1 MTDPTTRVVM
11 LGTGTPIPDPTR
23 HGPALAV
30 VVGDRSYLVD
40 AGPGVVRRAI
50 EAAELHDIE
59 ALRAPNI
66 RRAFLTH
73 LHHDHCAG
81 LPDLIYT
88 PWTVGRND
96 PLEIAG
102 PPGTAALAARI
113 QDAYVEDR
121 RIRLAGLEPAS
132 PDGWRCTAYDMTVG
146 PRGQAVYEDE
156 RVRITAFEVAHGDW
170 EHSFGYRFESDDRS
184 IVISGD
190 TTYCE
195 ALIAQAEACD
205 LLIHEVYCA
214 AGLARRSEAWQTYHT
229 AFHTSAEEL
238 GRIATQAAP
247 AQLALTHVLL
257 QGGTWA
263 ELQAELASTY
273 DGPVTIP
280 DDLTVL

>member
-1 MTDPTTRVVM
+1 MSDLTTRVVM

-23 HGPALAV
+23 HGPSLAV
-30 VVGDRSYLVD
+30 VVGDRSYIVD

-50 EAAELHDIE
+50 EAAERHEIE
-59 ALRAPNI
+59 ALQAPNI

-81 LPDLIYT
+81 VPDLIYT
-88 PWTVGRND
+88 PWTVGRSD
-96 PLEIAG
+96 PIEIAG
-102 PPGTAALAARI
+102 PPGTADLVARI
-113 QDAYVEDR
+113 EDAYSEDR
-121 RIRLAGLEPAS
+121 RIRLGGLEPAS
-132 PDGWRCTAYDMTVG
+132 PDGWRCQAYDMNAG
-146 PRGQAVYEDE
+146 PGGHAVYEDD
-156 RVRITAFEVAHGDW
+156 RVRIIAFEVNHGDW
-170 EHSFGYRFESDDRS
+170 EHSFGYRFESDDRN

-195 ALIAQAEACD
+195 ALIEQAQGCD

-214 AGLARRSEAWQTYHT
+214 AGLARRSEAWQTYHR
-229 AFHTSAEEL
+229 AHHTSAEDL

-280 DDLTVL
+280 DDLDLL

>member
-1 MTDPTTRVVM
+1 MSDLTTRVVM

-50 EAAELHDIE
+50 EAAERHDIE

-88 PWTVGRND
+88 PWTVGRTT
-96 PLEIAG
+96 PLELAG
-102 PPGTAALAARI
+102 PPGTADLAARI
-113 QDAYVEDR
+113 EDAYSEDC
-121 RIRLAGLEPAS
+121 RIRLNGLEPAS
-132 PDGWRCTAYDMTVG
+132 PDGWRCEAHDMAAG
-146 PRGQAVYEDE
+146 LVYEDD

-170 EHSFGYRFESDDRS
+170 EHSFGYCFESADRR

-195 ALIAQAEACD
+195 EVVAQAEGCD

-214 AGLARRSEAWQTYHT
+214 AGLAQRSELWQTYHR
-229 AFHTSAEEL
+229 AYHTSAEDL

-247 AQLALTHVLL
+247 TQLALTHVLL
-257 QGGTWA
+257 QGATWA
-263 ELQAELASTY
+263 ELQTELAATFH
-273 DGPVTIP
+273 GPVTIP
-280 DDLTVL
+280 DDLDLL